1 MNLKLKLLLYA
12 SVFSNFSGQLLGP
25 IYALFVQNLGG
36 NVLIAGISWAVFK
49 FVESILTIF
58 FGKLEDI
65 KHNKEKFMFYG
76 FIILTITNFLFI
88 FIKTPLHLYLLQ
100 ALFGIGMAIVNP
112 AWEALYSL
120 TLDKG
125 KEGSEWSYWNASI
138 GIGMAIAAVVGG
150 IIVNYYGFSLL
161 FFIMTFFH
169 LVSTLISYSLI
180 KKK

>member
-12 SVFSNFSGQLLGP
+12 SIFSNFSGQLLGP
-25 IYALFVQNLGG
+25 IYALFVADLGG
-36 NVLIAGISWAVFK
+36 SIVTVGLSWAVFK
-49 FVESILTIF
+49 IVQSLLTIF
-58 FGKLEDI
+58 FGKIEDI

-76 FIILTITNFLFI
+76 FIILTITNLLFI
-88 FIKTPLHLYLLQ
+88 FIETPLHLYLLQ

-125 KEGSEWSYWNASI
+125 RESSEWSYWNASI
-138 GIGMAIAAVVGG
+138 GFSMGIAALIGG
-150 IIVNYYGFSLL
+150 LIVNNYGFSVL
-161 FFIMTFFH
+161 FILMATFH
-169 LVSTLISYSLI
+169 LASALVSYSLI